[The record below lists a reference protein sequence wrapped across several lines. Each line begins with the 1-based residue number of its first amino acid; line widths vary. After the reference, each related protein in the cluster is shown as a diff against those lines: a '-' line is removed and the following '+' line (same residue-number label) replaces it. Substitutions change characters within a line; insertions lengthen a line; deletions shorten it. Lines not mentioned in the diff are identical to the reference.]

1 MKSDFKK
8 ALKDVTDIC
17 KFEHWIRFYYL
28 QKKGE
33 ELQVDIPD
41 DSMDYLKNEYSEL
54 SKLAEKM
61 NNVTITPEI
70 SQQVLGEFIGTSLDG
85 AVHDSQL
92 VHSVLSSK
100 SFETEI
106 TLFHMWVDAH
116 EDQLDDE
123 VIDFQEWMKLFE
135 AWKRT
140 EKGQHMIQSLTGSAM
155 VQESSDLT
163 H

>member
-1 MKSDFKK
+1 MKSDFKQ

-28 QKKGE
+28 QKKE
-33 ELQVDIPD
+33 DQLYVDIPD
-41 DSMDYLKNEYSEL
+41 EAMEFLQQEYSHL
-54 SKLAEKM
+54 SGLAEKM
-61 NNVTITPEI
+61 NHIVITPEI
-70 SQQVLGEFIGTSLDG
+70 SQQILGEFIGSSLDG
-85 AVHDSQL
+85 RVHDSQM
-92 VHSVLSSK
+92 VHSILSSK

-140 EKGQHMIQSLTGSAM
+140 EKGQNMIQSLTGSTM
-155 VQESSDLT
+155 VQDSSDMT

>member
-33 ELQVDIPD
+33 ELQVNIPD
-41 DSMDYLKNEYSEL
+41 KSMEYLKKEYSEL

-61 NNVTITPEI
+61 NNITITPEV
-70 SQQVLGEFIGTSLDG
+70 SQQILGEFIGTTLDG
-85 AVHDSQL
+85 AIHDSQM

-116 EDQLDDE
+116 EDQLDDG
-123 VIDFQEWMKLFE
+123 VIDFKEWMKLFE

-140 EKGQHMIQSLTGSAM
+140 EKGQNMIQSLTGSTM